1 MEKRNMFD
9 LLEDSDEG
17 ELAMIDRLTP
27 ELSEE
32 QFERILEMSKRN
44 AINIDTIFAIHF
56 IFSILLSHSRPI
68 TASISFFFYP
78 NIWR

>member
-32 QFERILEMSKRN
+32 QFERILEMSKRKRNIIRASKESKNINLN
-44 AINIDTIFAIHF
+44 AGNGEVM
-56 IFSILLSHSRPI
+56 PV
-68 TASISFFFYP
+68 
-78 NIWR
+78 

>member
-32 QFERILEMSKRN
+32 QFERILEMSKRKK
-44 AINIDTIFAIHF
+44 
-56 IFSILLSHSRPI
+56 
-68 TASISFFFYP
+68 
-78 NIWR
+78 